1 MAFCIF
7 VGLKCPIFVSK
18 NVWLFVVFIY
28 IFIASVA
35 PVWILLQPRDYLNSF
50 LLYFMMIAAAIGIIF
65 TNPTVQLQP
74 FTGWNINGQTL
85 FPFLFITVACGAVS
99 GFHSLIGSG
108 TTSKQLN
115 SEKDAKMIGYGS
127 MLIECALAVIALIA
141 VGYLTSDGAYAQIGT
156 PPVVFATAISTFFA
170 EMGMG
175 EMAVSTMKTIILL
188 AISAFALTSLDT
200 ATRLGRFLFQE
211 LFATNKNGQK
221 NILSNMY
228 VATFITIACS
238 ALLTIAGY
246 QKIWALFGACNQLV
260 SVPAFLAVAC
270 WLKKIGR
277 NNKMFYFPMFFMLA
291 ATLSTLVLT
300 FKNNIIKLTGGEG
313 QMLVEGL
320 QCLLI
325 VPIVVLA
332 VIMAI
337 DGLKTLFGKN
347 VKTA

>member
-1 MAFCIF
+1 M
-7 VGLKCPIFVSK
+7 
-18 NVWLFVVFIY
+18 
-28 IFIASVA
+28 
-35 PVWILLQPRDYLNSF
+35 
-50 LLYFMMIAAAIGIIF
+50 
-65 TNPTVQLQP
+65 
-74 FTGWNINGQTL
+74 
-85 FPFLFITVACGAVS
+85 
-99 GFHSLIGSG
+99 
-108 TTSKQLN
+108 
-115 SEKDAKMIGYGS
+115 YGS